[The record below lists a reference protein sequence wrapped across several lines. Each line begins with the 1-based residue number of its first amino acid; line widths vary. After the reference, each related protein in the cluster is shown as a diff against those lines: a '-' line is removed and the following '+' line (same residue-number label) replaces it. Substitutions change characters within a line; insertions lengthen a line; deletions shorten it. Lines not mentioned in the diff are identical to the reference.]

1 MTDIA
6 CELENETSRA
16 ARDGA
21 WTDALRAHVEGCAA
35 CRQAQTATM
44 LMLRVATA
52 FGSARPA
59 PDPTL
64 IWLKT
69 ELARSAAGERRAAR
83 ARLFGIA
90 VGSLAVTASGLVAIG
105 SAGPLLAAMDTA
117 FVLSAASLSLGL
129 LVVWFFGLRPL
140 HRAL

>member
-1 MTDIA
+1 VTEIA

-16 ARDGA
+16 VRDGV

-35 CRQAQTATM
+35 CRQTRSATT

-52 FGSARPA
+52 FGSAEPV
-59 PDPTL
+59 PEPTL
-64 IWLKT
+64 IWLKA
-69 ELARSAAGERRAAR
+69 ELARRAAGERRAAR

-105 SAGPLLAAMDTA
+105 SAGPLLAAMDA
-117 FVLSAASLSLGL
+117 ALALSAASLTLGL

-140 HRAL
+140 RRAF